1 MPVFWREIARTRISL
16 LAWTISMI
24 ALSVALM
31 AFFPTIQTQAEE
43 LDAMFARYP
52 PEFKELFQLDRL
64 SMADPLG
71 YYATE
76 NHLFLTLFGGI
87 YAMMLAVGAL
97 AREESERTS
106 EFLLTRPYGRAR
118 VVTAK
123 TLASFACLVVFDLLI
138 GLATYVLFEVVAGG
152 EYDRSI
158 LMLLI
163 LGAFLLHLFLWGIG
177 LLVSVFVVKA
187 RSFYPLSIGVVLTL
201 YFLGIW
207 SLLDDKAE
215 PVRYLTPFR
224 YIDPAEIIEEGRI
237 APLSFLL
244 IGSVVVVCIA
254 LTHFFYRRKDIAG

>member
-1 MPVFWREIARTRISL
+1 MPVFWRELARTRTSL

-24 ALSVALM
+24 LLSVALM
-31 AFFPTIQTQAEE
+31 ALFPTIRTQAAE
-43 LDAMFARYP
+43 LDAMFAKYP

-87 YAMMLAVGAL
+87 YAMLLAVGAL

-106 EFLLTRPYGRAR
+106 EFLLTRPIGRAR
-118 VVTAK
+118 VVTEK
-123 TLASFACLVVFDLLI
+123 TLASAACLFVFDLLI
-138 GLATYVLFEVVAGG
+138 GLATFVLFEVVAGG
-152 EYDRSI
+152 EYDRGI
-158 LMLLI
+158 LFLLL

-177 LLVSVFVVKA
+177 LLVSVFVIKA
-187 RSFYPLSIGVVLTL
+187 RAFYPLSIGVVLSL

-207 SLLDDKAE
+207 SMLDDKAE
-215 PVRYLTPFR
+215 QIRYLTPFR
-224 YIDPAEIIEEGRI
+224 YVDPADIIEQGRI
-237 APLSFLL
+237 APLSFVL
-244 IGSVVVVCIA
+244 IGGVVVVCIA

>member
-1 MPVFWREIARTRISL
+1 MPVFWREMARTRTSL
-16 LAWTISMI
+16 LAWTIGMI

-31 AFFPTIQTQAEE
+31 AFFPTIRTKAEE
-43 LDAMFARYP
+43 LDAMFAKYP

-87 YAMMLAVGAL
+87 YAMLLAVGVL
-97 AREESERTS
+97 AREESERTG
-106 EFLLTRPYGRAR
+106 EFLLTRPIGRAR
-118 VVTAK
+118 VVTEK
-123 TLASFACLVVFDLLI
+123 TFASFACLVVFDVLI
-138 GLATYVLFEVVAGG
+138 GLATFILFEAVASG
-152 EYDRSI
+152 EYDRKI
-158 LMLLI
+158 LVLLL

-187 RSFYPLSIGVVLTL
+187 RTFYPLSIGVVLSL

-207 SLLDDKAE
+207 SLLDDKADV
-215 PVRYLTPFR
+215 VRYFTPFR
-224 YIDPAEIIEEGRI
+224 YIDPADIIDEGRI

-244 IGSVVVVCIA
+244 IGGVVVVCIA
-254 LTHFFYRRKDIAG
+254 LTHYFYRRKDIAG